1 MINPMQMIFQAMQ
14 GGMNPMQMIQQ
25 QAARNPQFQQ
35 LQQICQGKTPEQ
47 LRQVAENM
55 CKERGTTYDEV
66 ARSFAQQM
74 GIPYK

>member
-1 MINPMQMIFQAMQ
+1 MQMIFQAMQ

-25 QAARNPQFQQ
+25 QAAQNPQLQQ
-35 LQQICQGKTPEQ
+35 LMQICQGKTPEQ

-55 CKERGTTYDEV
+55 CRERGTTYDEV
-66 ARSFAQQM
+66 AKNFAQQM